1 MKIAKIMMLIAAAII
16 VCSCDKGE
24 NWWGKGPKPDY
35 GVFSFNEK
43 ETVVEVGKET
53 KSFRLEGRYLKAP
66 DEKYVGQVCCLVKQ
80 EESTALHDKHFRND
94 EPARFC
100 QAEGN
105 NFYLDVTLF
114 PENITEEVRIVY
126 FVPLTTDNFN
136 DSETW
141 PDRIGETT
149 VVLRPVTDR

>member
-66 DEKYVGQVCCLVKQ
+66 DEKNAGRVGLFIKQ
-80 EESTALHDKHFRND
+80 EESTARHGNHFRND
-94 EPARFC
+94 EAARFSR
-100 QAEGN
+100 AEGN
-105 NFYLDVTLF
+105 IFKFSANFL
-114 PENITEEVRIVY
+114 
-126 FVPLTTDNFN
+126 
-136 DSETW
+136 
-141 PDRIGETT
+141 
-149 VVLRPVTDR
+149 